1 MLHTSY
7 HMYIQRCYCI
17 HHCHPNTS
25 HNRIQITVF
34 YFTTVNITV
43 HINHCYVMNV
53 MSSINHCHTAVGV
66 KLLSCHFIT
75 HQTMYSLQTTKLQD
89 CSSLHELGLRAV
101 NIFLQAWIFLQNI
114 SLTYKYKLV
123 HISVK
128 ETLNKSHFGL
138 CI

>member
-43 HINHCYVMNV
+43 HINHCYVMNA

-75 HQTMYSLQTTKLQD
+75 HQTVYSLQTTKLQD
-89 CSSLHELGLRAV
+89 CSLLHELGLRVV
-101 NIFLQAWIFLQNI
+101 NIFLQAWIILQTVQTISHSLTNTNLCI
-114 SLTYKYKLV
+114 SLSKKP
-123 HISVK
+123 
-128 ETLNKSHFGL
+128 
-138 CI
+138 